1 MLIFKNIKSLSLSC
15 FFLIVKIQSVLWSR
29 WSTYAVSFKFVA
41 ANYKPPFRRK
51 RRGSEGVNDSL
62 WYWFQFY
69 LVFKPTFTT
78 LLLVS
83 SFPPPLQELG
93 TWGKKMKWMNHLSL
107 LFQPTNKL
115 MDHHQQQVGVFTLLK
130 CILGLPALIPLS
142 KLFLE
147 SEICYLCYSLYWNPI
162 YPSKPDS
169 KSSESSKTS
178 LITKDRS
185 GLFSSES
192 NCVLVCTMLM
202 KCIWHILI
210 DSIFLYILYSQ
221 KLVILSHF
229 LEEGGIY
236 RNTK

>member
-1 MLIFKNIKSLSLSC
+1 
-15 FFLIVKIQSVLWSR
+15 
-29 WSTYAVSFKFVA
+29 
-41 ANYKPPFRRK
+41 
-51 RRGSEGVNDSL
+51 
-62 WYWFQFY
+62 
-69 LVFKPTFTT
+69 
-78 LLLVS
+78 
-83 SFPPPLQELG
+83 
-93 TWGKKMKWMNHLSL
+93 MKWMNHLSL
-107 LFQPTNKL
+107 LFQPTNKW
-115 MDHHQQQVGVFTLLK
+115 MDHHQQKVGVFTLLK
-130 CILGLPALIPLS
+130 CISDLPALIPLS

-147 SEICYLCYSLYWNPI
+147 SEIRYLCYSLYWNPI

-169 KSSESSKTS
+169 KSTESSKTS

-210 DSIFLYILYSQ
+210 DSIFLYILYFQ

-236 RNTK
+236 RNTKLKKTETSSTIYWNASFKKYLKLLFCMHLLRYSLCTLNGRNSISIYSLWISSSFLMPISYKLETPK